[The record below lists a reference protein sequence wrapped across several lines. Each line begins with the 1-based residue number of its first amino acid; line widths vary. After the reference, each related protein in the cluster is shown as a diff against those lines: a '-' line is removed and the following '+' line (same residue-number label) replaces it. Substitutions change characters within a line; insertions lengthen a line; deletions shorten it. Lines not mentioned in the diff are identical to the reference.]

1 VSEWLAP
8 DAPSD
13 IPMRGLMDLLVTN
26 ILSCRPRLRD
36 LSDRFDLPYSAI
48 QRAGSVYLVLI
59 EGVRRAVLHRL
70 DIQLREARIVCV
82 ALTSEA

>member
-1 VSEWLAP
+1 
-8 DAPSD
+8 
-13 IPMRGLMDLLVTN
+13 MDLLVTN

-48 QRAGSVYLVLI
+48 QRAGSAYWVLI
-59 EGVRRAVLHRL
+59 EGVRRAVLRRL
-70 DIQLREARIVCV
+70 DNQIREARIVCV